1 MPFMRTFIIFF
12 GPSRINLKRTHVIH
26 WSSLLSALVTVS
38 TFYPY
43 TVQEAKT
50 PKNLQIT
57 INHTI
62 YIDKNLLD
70 PCVRRGRS
78 AEQCETVNTQISF
91 VKGDESPGGAGS

>member
-70 PCVRRGRS
+70 PVLDVAEAVRDREHTNFFCQGR
-78 AEQCETVNTQISF
+78 
-91 VKGDESPGGAGS
+91 